1 MFKKIIT
8 AILGISLILGL
19 TSCGYSEKKQE
30 KVAAMFDSFPKM
42 QQSIIL
48 TNHKLVI
55 GDKHYDLSEIKYE
68 GKECNI
74 LFLEETGF
82 YSYTYN
88 QEDLSVQFLFTK
100 YENFENTLLGTDT
113 LPSKIINDFWGNNCF
128 WFRMDDPATEEFK
141 QMYYTWN
148 IETQQTAIINSEE
161 VSDNY
166 EYSADNNRSP
176 QFSFQRNDKMFNDS
190 LDITDNNTNTTK
202 RIDKSILKTFDEG
215 KQIKKNA
222 LEPGFDISHVFEKD
236 GDIYFISYY
245 GVEAWGDP
253 CYYYVVKWNFE
264 KETCE
269 LYAYI
274 YFDQFQDWI
283 VDMYI
288 I

>member
-1 MFKKIIT
+1 MYKKIIT
-8 AILGISLILGL
+8 AILGISMILGL
-19 TSCGYSEKKQE
+19 TACGYSEKKQE
-30 KVAAMFDSFPKM
+30 KVAAMFDSISNT
-42 QQSIIL
+42 QEYIIL

-55 GDKHYDLSEIKYE
+55 GDKQYDLSEIKHE
-68 GKECNI
+68 GKKCNI

-100 YENFENTLLGTDT
+100 YENFENILLGTDT
-113 LPSKIINDFWGNNCF
+113 LPSKIINAFWGNNCF

-141 QMYYTWN
+141 QMCYSWN
-148 IETQQTAIINSEE
+148 IETKQSTTINSKEI
-161 VSDNY
+161 SDNY
-166 EYSADNNRSP
+166 EYSADSNRST
-176 QFSFQRNDKMFNDS
+176 QFSFQRNDKMFNDY
-190 LDITDNNTNTTK
+190 LDITDNNINTSK

-222 LEPGFDISHVFEKD
+222 LVPGFNISHAFERD

-245 GVEAWGDP
+245 EVGFWGAP
-253 CYYYVVKWNFE
+253 CYYYIVKWNFE
-264 KETCE
+264 KETAE

-274 YFDQFQDWI
+274 YFDEFQDWI